1 MSIKILYIVQK
12 KGRYVENTQTPSEYT
27 GGRYETNKNR
37 LSGDVRYQ
45 RRGRDAANG
54 TIREINRLHLTAAQ
68 ATRVLKLLEAAI
80 TRSIDNSKIE
90 VGELVYCE
98 YDRRPRQRP

>member
-1 MSIKILYIVQK
+1 MKLTKIDSLEMSGIKGEEERFRVI
-12 KGRYVENTQTPSEYT
+12 
-27 GGRYETNKNR
+27 
-37 LSGDVRYQ
+37 
-45 RRGRDAANG
+45 DAVNG

-98 YDRRPRQRP
+98 YDGRPRQRP